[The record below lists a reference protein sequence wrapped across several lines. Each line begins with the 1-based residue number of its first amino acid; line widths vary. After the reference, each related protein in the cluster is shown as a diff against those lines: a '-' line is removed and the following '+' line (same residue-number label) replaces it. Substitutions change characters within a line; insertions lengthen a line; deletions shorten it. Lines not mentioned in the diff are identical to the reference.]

1 MVDKSFYHMANITR
15 VVIGHYPWSIRVQI
29 HGAWFWKCLRDYFG
43 YYKHLKTS
51 INVQKERLLFTSN
64 KKKRNWDKTSSM
76 RLVCYPFSFNCLKGI
91 HYSMLPWVCSVI
103 DRRRCQNVVRTKVAF
118 EPQASVSLMY
128 LPYLFD
134 IICDL
139 LLNIC
144 TATWNLF
151 VKLAM
156 ELVVL

>member
-1 MVDKSFYHMANITR
+1 
-15 VVIGHYPWSIRVQI
+15 
-29 HGAWFWKCLRDYFG
+29 
-43 YYKHLKTS
+43 
-51 INVQKERLLFTSN
+51 
-64 KKKRNWDKTSSM
+64 M

-91 HYSMLPWVCSVI
+91 DYSMLPWVCSVI
-103 DRRRCQNVVRTKVAF
+103 DHRRCQNVVRTKVAF

-128 LPYLFD
+128 LPHLFD

-151 VKLAM
+151 VKLAI
-156 ELVVL
+156 ELVEKRKKMLIIKMMVTKVTKYQLQNNNGDCEKN